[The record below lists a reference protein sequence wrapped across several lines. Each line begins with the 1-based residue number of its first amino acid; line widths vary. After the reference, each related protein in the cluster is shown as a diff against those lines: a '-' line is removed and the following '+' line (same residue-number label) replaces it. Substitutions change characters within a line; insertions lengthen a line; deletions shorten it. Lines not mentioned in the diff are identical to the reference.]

1 MRFRCLM
8 AAGVLALLVVFPAS
22 AEDEKKTG
30 WSNSA
35 EVGVVVTSGNSETE
49 TLSFK
54 DETTRRW
61 EKSSF
66 RVKAG
71 AIRAETTTLAP
82 IAVGTLGSFTRAKV
96 TTTSAELYYFEGR
109 FDKKIHDKFFWFA
122 GAGWDKNEPAGIDS
136 RITAFGGVG
145 NIWRD
150 DERIRF
156 RTDYALSYTDQ
167 EDVVTTASSEG
178 EYAGL
183 RGSWNYKHQLTESTE
198 YVNDFVVDFNLESS
212 DAWRANMINALAVAI
227 NSKLALKV
235 SLQTLYNNAPPTD
248 SIPLF
253 DMDPALGTGG
263 MQIDTVFF
271 ELDELDTILSAALVV
286 NF

>member
-1 MRFRCLM
+1 MRFRSSM
-8 AAGVLALLVVFPAS
+8 AAGALALLVVFPAS
-22 AEDEKKTG
+22 AEGEKKTG
-30 WSNSA
+30 WSSTA

-49 TLSFK
+49 TFSFK
-54 DETTRRW
+54 NETTRRW

-66 RVKAG
+66 RIKAG

-82 IAVGTLGSFTRAKV
+82 IAVGTLVSFTRDKV
-96 TTTSAELYYFEGR
+96 TTTNAELYYFEGR
-109 FDKKIHDKFFWFA
+109 FDKKIHEKLFWFA

-136 RITAFGGVG
+136 RATAFGGVG
-145 NIWRD
+145 NVWRD
-150 DERIRF
+150 GEKTTF

-167 EDVVTTASSEG
+167 KDVVPTATSEG

-183 RGSWNYKHQLTESTE
+183 RGSWNYKNQLTESTE

-212 DAWRANMINALAVAI
+212 DAWRADMINAIGVAI

-235 SLQTLYNNAPPTD
+235 SLQALYNNAPPTD

-253 DMDPALGTGG
+253 DMDPALGMGG
-263 MQIDTVFF
+263 TQIDTVFF
-271 ELDELDTILSAALVV
+271 ELDELDTILSATLVV